1 MTTIPTIHDTH
12 NTNNTVQFA
21 HIVYAEMT
29 PNPVA
34 MKFVLNS
41 LLVKETGKSVEFRT
55 PEKAEASPL
64 AKKLFAFPYVK
75 GVFITSNFVTVTQ
88 DESIEWYEVI
98 PELKELIKLHV
109 ASGEEIFS
117 AKMIAEVDSEILP
130 ETVSGD
136 IDKKIMDLLDEH
148 IRPAVEGDGGTI
160 HFKSFINGKVTLVLK
175 GACNG
180 CPSTKTTLKQGVENL
195 LRRMLPEV
203 QEVIAETA

>member
-1 MTTIPTIHDTH
+1 MTTIPTIHDT
-12 NTNNTVQFA
+12 NNAVQFA
-21 HIVYAEMT
+21 HTIYTEMT

-41 LLVKETGKSVEFRT
+41 LLVKEDGKSVEFRT
-55 PEKAEASPL
+55 HEKAEASPL
-64 AKKLFAFPYVK
+64 AKKLFTFPYVK
-75 GVFITSNFVTVTQ
+75 GVFITSNFVIVTR

-98 PELKELIKLHV
+98 SELKELIRLQV

-117 AKMIAEVDSEILP
+117 EKMITEVDSEIAP

-136 IDKKIMDLLDEH
+136 IDKKIMDLLDEF

-203 QEVIAETA
+203 EEVIAETA

>member
-1 MTTIPTIHDTH
+1 MTTIH
-12 NTNNTVQFA
+12 NTNTTLQFP
-21 HIVYAEMT
+21 HTIYAEMT

-41 LLVKETGKSVEFRT
+41 LLMKEAGKSVEFRT
-55 PEKAEASPL
+55 HTKAEASPL
-64 AKKLFAFPYVK
+64 AKKLFTFPYVK
-75 GVFITSNFVTVTQ
+75 GVFIAANFVTVTR

-98 PELKELIKLHV
+98 PELKELIRLHV
-109 ASGEEIFS
+109 VSGEEIFS
-117 AKMIAEVDSEILP
+117 VEMITEVDSEIIS
-130 ETVSGD
+130 ETISGD

-203 QEVIAETA
+203 EEVIAETA

>member
-1 MTTIPTIHDTH
+1 MTTIH
-12 NTNNTVQFA
+12 NTNTAVQFP
-21 HIVYAEMT
+21 HIIYAEMT

-41 LLVKETGKSVEFRT
+41 LLMKEAGKSVEFCT
-55 PEKAEASPL
+55 HKQAEASPL

-75 GVFITSNFVTVTQ
+75 GVFIAANFVTVTR

-98 PELKELIKLHV
+98 PELKELIRLHV

-117 AKMIAEVDSEILP
+117 GEIISEIAP
-130 ETVSGD
+130 ETILGD
-136 IDKKIMDLLDEH
+136 IDKKIMDLLDEF

-195 LRRMLPEV
+195 LRRMVPEV
-203 QEVIAETA
+203 EEVIAETA

>member
-1 MTTIPTIHDTH
+1 MTTIPTNHT
-12 NTNNTVQFA
+12 TNNTMQFA
-21 HIVYAEMT
+21 HTIYAEET

-41 LLVKETGKSVEFRT
+41 LLVKETGKSVEFRSR
-55 PEKAEASPL
+55 EKAEASPL

-75 GVFITSNFVTVTQ
+75 GVFITSNFVTVTR
-88 DESIEWYEVI
+88 DESIAWYEVI
-98 PELKELIKLHV
+98 PELKEPIKLQV
-109 ASGEEIFS
+109 ASGDEIYS
-117 AKMIAEVDSEILP
+117 DEMITEVDSEILP
-130 ETVSGD
+130 ETISGD
-136 IDKKIMDLLDEH
+136 IDKKIMDLLDEF

-160 HFKSFINGKVTLVLK
+160 HFKSFVNGKVTLVLK

>member
-1 MTTIPTIHDTH
+1 MIIPTIH
-12 NTNNTVQFA
+12 NTKNTVQFPQT
-21 HIVYAEMT
+21 IYAEMT

-41 LLVKETGKSVEFRT
+41 LLMKEAGKSVEFRT
-55 PEKAEASPL
+55 QKKAEASPL

-75 GVFITSNFVTVTQ
+75 GVFIISNFVTVTR

-98 PELKELIKLHV
+98 PELKELIRLHV

-117 AKMIAEVDSEILP
+117 GEMITEVNSEITP
-130 ETVSGD
+130 ETISGD
-136 IDKKIMDLLDEH
+136 IDKKIMHLLDEH

-180 CPSTKTTLKQGVENL
+180 CPSTKVTLKQGVENL

-203 QEVIAETA
+203 EEVIAETA

>member
-1 MTTIPTIHDTH
+1 MTTIPTNHT
-12 NTNNTVQFA
+12 TNNTMQFA
-21 HIVYAEMT
+21 HTIYAEET

-41 LLVKETGKSVEFRT
+41 LLVKETGKSVEFRSR
-55 PEKAEASPL
+55 EKAEASPL

-75 GVFITSNFVTVTQ
+75 GVFITSNFVTVTR
-88 DESIEWYEVI
+88 DESIAWYEVI
-98 PELKELIKLHV
+98 PELKELIKLQV
-109 ASGEEIFS
+109 ASGDEIYS
-117 AKMIAEVDSEILP
+117 DEMITEVDSEILP
-130 ETVSGD
+130 ETISGD
-136 IDKKIMDLLDEH
+136 IDKKIMDLLDEF

-160 HFKSFINGKVTLVLK
+160 HFKSFVNGKVTLVLK

>member
-1 MTTIPTIHDTH
+1 MIIPTIH
-12 NTNNTVQFA
+12 NTKNTVQFP
-21 HIVYAEMT
+21 HTIYAEMT

-41 LLVKETGKSVEFRT
+41 LLMKEAGKSVEFRT
-55 PEKAEASPL
+55 QKKAEASPL

-75 GVFITSNFVTVTQ
+75 GVFITSNFVTVTR

-98 PELKELIKLHV
+98 PELKELIRLHV

-117 AKMIAEVDSEILP
+117 GEMITEVDSEIAH
-130 ETVSGD
+130 ETISGD
-136 IDKKIMDLLDEH
+136 IDKKIMDLLDEY

-160 HFKSFINGKVTLVLK
+160 QFKSFINGKVTLVLK

>member
-1 MTTIPTIHDTH
+1 MTTVH
-12 NTNNTVQFA
+12 NTNTIIQFP
-21 HIVYAEMT
+21 HTIYAEMT
-29 PNPVA
+29 PNPA
-34 MKFVLNS
+34 SMKFVLNS
-41 LLVKETGKSVEFRT
+41 LLMKETGKSVEFRT
-55 PEKAEASPL
+55 CEKAEASPL

-75 GVFITSNFVTVTQ
+75 GVFITSNFVTVTR
-88 DESIEWYEVI
+88 DESIEWFEVI

-109 ASGEEIFS
+109 ESGEEIFS
-117 AKMIAEVDSEILP
+117 EEMITEVDSEMAP
-130 ETVSGD
+130 ETISGD
-136 IDKKIMDLLDEH
+136 IDKKIMDLLDEF

-180 CPSTKTTLKQGVENL
+180 CPSTKVTLKQGVENL

>member
-1 MTTIPTIHDTH
+1 MTTIPIIH
-12 NTNNTVQFA
+12 NTNNTVQFV
-21 HIVYAEMT
+21 HNIYAEMT

-55 PEKAEASPL
+55 HEKAEASAL

-75 GVFITSNFVTVTQ
+75 GVFITSNFVTVTR

-98 PELKELIKLHV
+98 PELKELIRLQV

-117 AKMIAEVDSEILP
+117 GEMITEVDSEIAP
-130 ETVSGD
+130 ETISGD
-136 IDKKIMDLLDEH
+136 IDKKIMDLLDEFV
-148 IRPAVEGDGGTI
+148 RPAVEGDGGTI

-203 QEVIAETA
+203 EEVIAETA

>member
-1 MTTIPTIHDTH
+1 MTTIH
-12 NTNNTVQFA
+12 NTNTTMQFP
-21 HIVYAEMT
+21 HNIYAEET

-41 LLVKETGKSVEFRT
+41 LLIKEEGKSVEFRT
-55 PEKAEASPL
+55 REKAEASPL

-88 DESIEWYEVI
+88 DESLDWYEII
-98 PELKELIKLHV
+98 PELKELIRLHV

-117 AKMIAEVDSEILP
+117 GEMIQKVDSEVAP

-203 QEVIAETA
+203 EEVIAETA

>member
-1 MTTIPTIHDTH
+1 MTTIPTIHDT
-12 NTNNTVQFA
+12 NNTVQFV
-21 HIVYAEMT
+21 HIIYAEMT

-41 LLVKETGKSVEFRT
+41 LLIKEEGKSVEFRT
-55 PEKAEASPL
+55 REKAEGSPL

-75 GVFITSNFVTVTQ
+75 GVFITSNFVTVTR

-117 AKMIAEVDSEILP
+117 GEMITEVDSEIAP

-136 IDKKIMDLLDEH
+136 IDKKIMDLLDEY

-160 HFKSFINGKVTLVLK
+160 QFKSFINGKVTLVLK

>member
-1 MTTIPTIHDTH
+1 MTTTQD
-12 NTNNTVQFA
+12 TNNTVPFP
-21 HIVYAEMT
+21 HTIYAEIT

-41 LLVKETGKSVEFRT
+41 FLVKEAGKSVEFRT
-55 PEKAEASPL
+55 REKAEASSL

-75 GVFITSNFVTVTQ
+75 GVFITSNFVTVTR

-98 PELKELIKLHV
+98 PELKELIRLHV

-117 AKMIAEVDSEILP
+117 EEMITEVDSEIAS
-130 ETVSGD
+130 ETVSDD
-136 IDKKIMDLLDEH
+136 IDKKIMNLLDEF
-148 IRPAVEGDGGTI
+148 IRPSVEGDGGTI

-203 QEVIAETA
+203 HEVIAETA

>member
-1 MTTIPTIHDTH
+1 MTTIH
-12 NTNNTVQFA
+12 NTKNTVQFP
-21 HIVYAEMT
+21 HTIYAEMT

-41 LLVKETGKSVEFRT
+41 LLMKEAGKSVEFRT
-55 PEKAEASPL
+55 HKKAKASPL

-75 GVFITSNFVTVTQ
+75 GVFITANFVTVTR

-98 PELKELIKLHV
+98 PELKELIRLHV
-109 ASGEEIFS
+109 ASGEEIYS
-117 AKMIAEVDSEILP
+117 DEMITEVDSEILP

-195 LRRMLPEV
+195 LRRMVPEV
-203 QEVIAETA
+203 EEVIAETD

>member
-1 MTTIPTIHDTH
+1 MTTIPKIHDT
-12 NTNNTVQFA
+12 NNTMQFA
-21 HIVYAEMT
+21 HTIYAEET

-41 LLVKETGKSVEFRT
+41 FLVKEAGKSVEFRT
-55 PEKAEASPL
+55 HEKAEASPL
-64 AKKLFAFPYVK
+64 AKKLFILPYVK
-75 GVFITSNFVTVTQ
+75 GVFITSNFVTVTR

-98 PELKELIKLHV
+98 PELKELIRLQV
-109 ASGEEIFS
+109 ASDEEIFS
-117 AKMIAEVDSEILP
+117 GEMITEVDSEILP
-130 ETVSGD
+130 ETISGD
-136 IDKKIMDLLDEH
+136 IDKKIMDLLDEF

>member
-1 MTTIPTIHDTH
+1 MIIPTIH
-12 NTNNTVQFA
+12 NTNTTVQFP
-21 HIVYAEMT
+21 HIIYAEMT

-41 LLVKETGKSVEFRT
+41 LLMKEAGKSVEFRT
-55 PEKAEASPL
+55 HKKAEASPL
-64 AKKLFAFPYVK
+64 AKKLFTFPYVK
-75 GVFITSNFVTVTQ
+75 GVFIAANFVTVTR
-88 DESIEWYEVI
+88 DESIELYEVI
-98 PELKELIKLHV
+98 PELKELIRLHV
-109 ASGEEIFS
+109 VSGEEIFS
-117 AKMIAEVDSEILP
+117 GEMITEVDSEISP
-130 ETVSGD
+130 ETISGD
-136 IDKKIMDLLDEH
+136 IDKKIMDLLDEF

-195 LRRMLPEV
+195 LRRMVPEV